1 MKTANKAFYLPP
13 NQSAN
18 SFSPRITGSLV
29 GLAVGTLLLAQSAL
43 AAVTTQGWW
52 HYGEAPTI
60 QTDSSGNG
68 RNFALGF
75 SCAGSGN
82 PGAGV
87 VPFGVGGPLGT
98 TGFISTNATYWTP
111 LQCGAAA
118 MWNPWG
124 SANASAEWNP
134 PPTNYVIECW
144 LLPDPD
150 RANNSTWFFASGSG
164 DFSQPDRPARTGAG
178 GVYFRWDYNGGDARV
193 GAFVIPN
200 ASQGVPAEV
209 QIGNYVSG
217 DYTKWMHVAVVN
229 TDGTNAF
236 YVNGVQQGASTNANT
251 IPNGNIFAGGSP
263 GTTPTFRG
271 WLDELRIST
280 FAPGQFSTA
289 DLLTRP
295 PGPSINV
302 QPQSA
307 SVWEGGAAPFTVVA
321 AIDASLTY
329 QWQRGG
335 LNLNGET
342 GPTLILPQVSPADS
356 GSEFRCILT
365 ANSISVTSSVATLT
379 VLPVRTADVNY
390 YRSAITSQPGL
401 AAYFP
406 VDNCLS
412 TTLSNVVDV
421 ARNGTLEGAVTY
433 DGRTN
438 RAFGQRAVTFNATG
452 AVQIPNNP
460 AFEFTGGNGT
470 IEALVYLERGA
481 QQDGTIFAWAA
492 DFSTVGYALLANRDG
507 STLIYSNDSPVTLS
521 WSVPVNLI
529 GRLAHVAL
537 VIDNTTNVTVILD
550 GQSLG
555 TKTQPGFGA
564 ATGSPAWIGALGT
577 SLVKPFSGTIDEVSV
592 YGSALSLNTIQVHYS
607 RFVYGTN
614 VSAPSI
620 VSQSGP
626 RTVIAGTAPI
636 LKAQVAGTLPIAYQW
651 TSNGIAIPGANAAN
665 FKVASSPTSTAANYV
680 LYATNA
686 IGWTNSEPIAITFTP
701 PPSAYSTSVASDHPI
716 AYWRLDEASGPTS
729 IDSGGYHDATYSGSP
744 VYGAA
749 SIIATENNKA
759 VDFAGAGRTTLSNYP
774 ELNPSGAFSVELWA
788 RPHGGS
794 QGVILGS
801 QNRSNSRGGYVFNT
815 FFYGTYGID
824 LGAPNSSVT
833 RYYSNLAPQ
842 DGVPVHLVFAW
853 DGVSPQGTLYVNGEP
868 INTPQ
873 PGFSANMSSFVNNT
887 VQPLTI
893 GIRYDNALPWNGA
906 VDEVAFYDYA
916 LSAERVTNHWSASWV
931 ASAIT
936 QQPAGVTNV
945 EGSTV
950 SLTVGASGY
959 PNTYQWYKVGT
970 GALVDANN
978 FDGSRHFPNGVTN
991 TTLTIAQA
999 KPADSGEY
1007 YAVVINTLGGSQ
1019 SANATV
1025 SITNDTSKPTVVGV
1039 LGLGTPNAGGAT
1051 PYLVKVVFSKR
1062 IDPTTGGSAANYSV
1076 PGAVVSGVTLLGDV
1090 RATSLGA
1097 DWREA
1102 ILSLTGL
1109 TPGAT
1114 YYLTVTGV
1122 KDQTVVGNVIT
1133 PVAVPF
1139 KAAVLTQGVVNWD
1152 YYYLGSVPNF
1162 VDSLLGDPNYPSAPM
1177 TNRSFTSFDTSPLTG
1192 GNLEGNAAFGS
1203 LGANYGDSLSGWIT
1217 PTVSGAYRFFL
1228 ASDDHSRLY
1237 LSSDANVANAVQIAN
1252 LDGARST
1259 FVEPGV
1265 DSSTSEPQTLTQGV
1279 PYFIQTLHIEGGGGD
1294 YVKVAW
1300 RLEGDATP
1308 AASLVPIPGSFLS
1321 AYAPPP
1327 APNFNPVAYNPST
1340 GQLTFSWT
1348 GTGRL
1353 YESTD
1358 LVIWTLVPGNPS
1370 SPFVINVSSGPIKFY
1385 RVGP

>member
-1 MKTANKAFYLPP
+1 MKIETNTPLLCTIKWAKSNK
-13 NQSAN
+13 S
-18 SFSPRITGSLV
+18 RTGSLLA
-29 GLAVGTLLLAQSAL
+29 GLALASSLLVQPAS
-43 AAVTTQGWW
+43 AAVTTAGWW

-124 SANASAEWNP
+124 STALSAEWNP

-144 LLPDPD
+144 ILPDID

-200 ASQGVPAEV
+200 ASQGVPTEV
-209 QIGNYVSG
+209 QIGDYVSG

-236 YVNGVQQGASTNANT
+236 YANGVQQGASTNANT

-280 FAPGQFSTA
+280 FAQGQFSPA

-295 PGPSINV
+295 PGPSINL

-307 SVWEGGAAPFTVVA
+307 SVWDGGAAPFTVVA
-321 AIDASLTY
+321 AVDASITY

-335 LNLNGET
+335 VNLGGENS
-342 GPTLILPQVSPADS
+342 PTLILPQVSPADS
-356 GSEFRCILT
+356 GAQFRCILT
-365 ANSISVTSSVATLT
+365 ASSISVTSSVATLT
-379 VLPVRTADVNY
+379 VVPVRTTDVNY
-390 YRSAITSQPGL
+390 YRASVIAEPSL
-401 AAYFP
+401 VAYFP
-406 VDNCLS
+406 ADNCLS
-412 TTLSNVVDV
+412 TTLSNVVD
-421 ARNGTLEGAVTY
+421 ATRHGTLEGAVTY

-438 RAFGQRAVTFNATG
+438 RAFGQRAVAFNG
-452 AVQIPNNP
+452 AGDVQIPNNP

-470 IEALVYLERGA
+470 IEALIYLVGGA
-481 QQDGTIFAWAA
+481 PQDGTIFAWAA
-492 DFSTVGYALLANRDG
+492 DGSTIGYALQANKDG
-507 STLIYSNDSPVTLS
+507 STLIYTNDSPVTLT
-521 WSVPVNLI
+521 WSVPQNLI

-537 VIDNTTNVTVILD
+537 VIDNLTNVTVILD

-555 TKTQPGFGA
+555 TKNQPGLGA

-577 SLVKPFSGTIDEVSV
+577 SLVKPFSGTTDEVSV

-607 RFVYGTN
+607 RFLFGTN

-620 VSQSGP
+620 VSLPGP
-626 RTVIAGTAPI
+626 RTVMAGTSPL
-636 LKAQVAGTLPIAYQW
+636 LKVQLAGTLPISFQW
-651 TSNGIAIPGANAAN
+651 TSNGVAIPGANAST
-665 FKVASSPTSTAANYV
+665 FKVLSGLSSTAANYV

-701 PPSAYSTSVASDHPI
+701 PPSAYSTSVAADRPI
-716 AYWRLDEASGPTS
+716 AYWRLDEAAGPTAK
-729 IDSGGYHDATYSGSP
+729 DSAGYHDATYSGLP

-749 SIIATENNKA
+749 SVIATENNPA
-759 VDFAGAGRTTLSNYP
+759 VNFAAAGRTTLSNFP

-788 RPHGGS
+788 RPNGGS
-794 QGVILGS
+794 QGIILGS
-801 QNRSNSRGGYVFNT
+801 QNRSSSRGGYVFNT

-873 PGFSANMSSFVNNT
+873 GGFSQNMNSFVNNT

-893 GIRYDNALPWNGA
+893 GIRYDNAFPWNGA

-931 ASAIT
+931 ASAIS

-945 EGSTV
+945 EGSSV
-950 SLTVGASGY
+950 SLTVVASGY
-959 PNTYQWYKVGT
+959 PNTYQWFKVGS
-970 GALVDANN
+970 GILVDTDNS
-978 FDGSRHFPNGVTN
+978 DGTRHYPNGVTN
-991 TTLTIAQA
+991 TTLTIAQS
-999 KPADSGEY
+999 KPADSGQY
-1007 YAVVINTLGGSQ
+1007 YVVVSNTLGGSQ
-1019 SANATV
+1019 SANTTV
-1025 SITNDTSKPTVVGV
+1025 LITNDTNKPTVVSV
-1039 LGLGTPNAGGAT
+1039 AGLGTPNTSGPT
-1051 PYLVKVVFSKR
+1051 PNLVKVLFSKR
-1062 IDPTTGGSAANYSV
+1062 IDPTTGGNPLNYSI
-1076 PGAVVSGVTLLGDV
+1076 PGTTVSGVTLIGDL
-1090 RATSLGA
+1090 RAASFGG

-1102 ILSLTGL
+1102 ILVTTGL
-1109 TPGAT
+1109 TPGT
-1114 YYLTVTGV
+1114 VYNLTVTGV
-1122 KDQTVVGNVIT
+1122 KDQTVTGNVIA
-1133 PVAVPF
+1133 PLAVPF
-1139 KAAVLTQGVVNWD
+1139 RSPVLTQGLVYWD
-1152 YYYLGSVPNF
+1152 YYFLGSAST
-1162 VDSLLGDPNYPSAPM
+1162 VDSLLGDTNYPNAPM
-1177 TNRSFTSFDTSPLTG
+1177 TNRTFATFDTI
-1192 GNLEGNAAFGS
+1192 GNIGD
-1203 LGANYGDSLSGWIT
+1203 NYGDSLSGWIT
-1217 PTVSGAYRFFL
+1217 PTVSGSYTFFL
-1228 ASDDHSRLY
+1228 ASDDHSRLL
-1237 LSSDANVANAVQIAN
+1237 LSPNANPASAVQIAS
-1252 LDGARST
+1252 LDGARGT
-1259 FVEPGV
+1259 FVEPG
-1265 DSSTSEPQTLTQGV
+1265 DPSTSDPQVLTAGV
-1279 PYFIQTLHIEGGGGD
+1279 PYFIQTLHIEGGGAD

-1300 RLEGDATP
+1300 RISTDSTP
-1308 AASLVPIPGSFLS
+1308 AASLLPIPGTFLS
-1321 AYAPPP
+1321 TFAAVP
-1327 APNFNPVAYNPST
+1327 APNFNPAVYNST
-1340 GQLTFSWT
+1340 TGELTLSWT
-1348 GTGRL
+1348 GLGRL
-1353 YESTD
+1353 YESID
-1358 LVIWTLVPGNPS
+1358 LVNWGLVPGNPP
-1370 SPFVINVSSGPIKFY
+1370 SPYIINVGAAPIKFY